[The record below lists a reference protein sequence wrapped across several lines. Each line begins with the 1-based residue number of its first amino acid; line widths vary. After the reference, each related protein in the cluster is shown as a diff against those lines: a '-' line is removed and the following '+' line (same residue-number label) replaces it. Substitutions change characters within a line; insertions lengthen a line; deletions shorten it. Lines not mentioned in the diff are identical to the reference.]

1 MAFFAMA
8 AAFGANL
15 PGMPPFPGTQGNNQN
30 QQGPKRRCRDYHD
43 RGFCAQG
50 MFCPYKHGDAVAE
63 VPEYDPEKSHLAVQS
78 RNQRQYK
85 SSSRSFPNTKLI
97 VEQIP
102 EEHLNEEAVRDYF
115 AQFGNIAHVQVH
127 IYKGLAVVEF
137 EDRAAAEQAWHCPKA
152 VFDNRFVKVFW
163 YKPERLGELAY
174 DDAPM
179 DDVDDGHE
187 KLDFEEIAKRQAEA
201 QKAFE
206 ERRRKKAEAA
216 ARAAEVEKLL
226 KEKNDEIEQIKRQLA
241 ELSKDEADE
250 FSQSLATLQAEAED
264 LFAQHDPAAPSDADR
279 GAFRG
284 GYRGRGS
291 FPPRGRGAYRG
302 RGGFGNASRFAMKKL
317 DNRPRRLA
325 VSNIQADSP
334 RDEALRQHLLVSIPC
349 VACYHQSNSP
359 YRTSPTAHPSSAT
372 PNNPTPSS
380 SPSTSATKLKRYS
393 PILPIYMAKF

>member
-15 PGMPPFPGTQGNNQN
+15 PGMPPLPPFPGTQGNGQN
-30 QQGPKRRCRDYHD
+30 QQGPKGRCRDYHD

-50 MFCPYKHGDAVAE
+50 MFCPYKHGDVMVD
-63 VPEYDPEKSHLAVQS
+63 VPEYDPEQSHLAIQS

-85 SSSRSFPNTKLI
+85 SSSRPVPNTKLV

-102 EEHLNEEAVRDYF
+102 EEHLNEDAVRDYF
-115 AQFGNIAHVQVH
+115 TQFGNVAHVQIH
-127 IYKGLAVVEF
+127 TYKGLAVVEF
-137 EDRAAAEQAWHCPKA
+137 EDRAAAEQAWHSPKA

-163 YKPERLGELAY
+163 YKPERLGEQAY
-174 DDAPM
+174 DDVTM
-179 DDVDDGHE
+179 DVDDGYE
-187 KLDFEEIAKRQAEA
+187 KLDLEEIAKRQAEA

-216 ARAAEVEKLL
+216 ARAAEVERLL
-226 KEKNDEIEQIKRQLA
+226 KEKNDEIDEIKRQLA

-264 LFAQHDPAAPSDADR
+264 LFAQHDPVAPSDAGR

-334 RDEALRQHLLVSIPC
+334 RDEALRQHLLVSYSVC
-349 VACYHQSNSP
+349 VYVFHSLILNAEYP
-359 YRTSPTAHPSSAT
+359 RLYEYRA
-372 PNNPTPSS
+372 S
-380 SPSTSATKLKRYS
+380 SPANQHPHSYL
-393 PILPIYMAKF
+393 